1 MKKFAAVIFAVMFC
15 LSFVGCTQPEK
26 MDLPFEVSEVENI
39 EMFHFIDPM
48 DAEKKV
54 ITEQKDMEGVYM
66 LLESISLEDKKTELA
81 AGSSVTSFR
90 FNLSDGTSYEVTYSS
105 IAVKSGRIIMS
116 DSEKEYFTSAD
127 IEATWNNSSY
137 AVEEATESELPIY

>member
-54 ITEQKDMEGVYM
+54 ITEQKDDIVK
-66 LLESISLEDKKTELA
+66 IS
-81 AGSSVTSFR
+81 
-90 FNLSDGTSYEVTYSS
+90 
-105 IAVKSGRIIMS
+105 
-116 DSEKEYFTSAD
+116 
-127 IEATWNNSSY
+127 
-137 AVEEATESELPIY
+137 

>member
-1 MKKFAAVIFAVMFC
+1 MKKFAAVIFVVMFC